1 MTETPSGAERPT
13 AYRDAMCGAVPTDR
27 VGRDIRLAGWSH
39 RRRDLGAVVFIELRD
54 RSGVMQLAFNPDW
67 TPDEVLQAAS
77 GLKAE
82 DVIEVEGA
90 LAERPGDAINPD
102 MPTGRLELRV
112 TAMRRLSAADSLPI
126 LVAIPPE
133 DELPEEELRLRYRY
147 LDLRRPEFMRNFE
160 VRHRAVAAARSS
172 LSGDGFLEVETPL
185 LTRPTPEGA
194 RDYVVPSRVHEGEF
208 YALPQSPQLYK
219 QILMVS
225 GFDRYF
231 QIARCL
237 RDEDLRADRQPEFT
251 QVDAEMSF
259 VDENDVFGVCERMLA
274 AMWREGIGADV
285 AVPFPRL
292 PYADAMERYGTDKP
306 DLRIPWQFVD
316 LTEPLRSIGFSI
328 FEKVA
333 DAGGRVRGFVVPGGT
348 TLSRSR
354 LEALNELARKQG
366 AAGML
371 WVKRRADD
379 WSGGPAKFLQGE
391 VGDRLA
397 SEQGIGEGDLLVL
410 VAGPDTETAPA
421 LDVLR
426 RTIAAELG
434 AVDED
439 ANGWLWVTEFPLFEK
454 DLATGEATASHHPF
468 TMPMAASA
476 EELLADPFS
485 VGARAYDVVY
495 NGWEICSGSIRC
507 HDPALQEAILQVLGF
522 SQEETRARFGFL
534 LEAFRYGVP
543 PHGGFA
549 VGVDRVVALMVGASS
564 LREVIAF
571 PKTTAA
577 RGLMEDAPTP
587 LGETELDAFGLRRR
601 SSS

>member
-1 MTETPSGAERPT
+1 MNEASSGAPRPT
-13 AYRDAMCGAVPTDR
+13 AYRDAMCGAVPEEW
-27 VGRDIRLAGWSH
+27 VGREIRLSGWAH

-54 RSGVMQLAFNPDW
+54 RSGIMQLAFNPDW
-67 TPDEVLQAAS
+67 TPADVLDAAA

-82 DVIEVEGA
+82 DVITVEGT
-90 LAERPGDAINPD
+90 LAERPADAVNPD
-102 MPTGRLELRV
+102 VPTGRLELRV
-112 TAMRRLSAADSLPI
+112 TAMRRLSESDTLPI
-126 LVAIPPE
+126 LVAAPPD
-133 DELPEEELRLRYRY
+133 DELPDEELRLRYRY

-160 VRHRAVAAARSS
+160 VRHRAIAAARSS
-172 LSGDGFLEVETPL
+172 LSADGFLEIETPL

-259 VDENDVFGVCERMLA
+259 VDENDVFDVCERMLA
-274 AMWREGIGADV
+274 AMWWEGIGADV
-285 AVPFPRL
+285 SVPFPRL
-292 PYADAMERYGTDKP
+292 THSEAMERFGTDKP
-306 DLRIPWQFVD
+306 DLRIAWELVD
-316 LTEPLRSIGFSI
+316 LTDSLRGIGFTI
-328 FEKVA
+328 FEKVTA
-333 DAGGRVRGFVVPGGT
+333 AGGRIRGFVVPGGGT
-348 TLSRSR
+348 ISRSR
-354 LEALNELARKQG
+354 LEALNGLAQKQG

-371 WVKRRADD
+371 WVKRGAEG
-379 WSGGPAKFLQGE
+379 WSGGPARFLKGAA
-391 VGDRLA
+391 GDQLA
-397 SEQGIGEGDLLVL
+397 RERGINEGDLLVL
-410 VAGPDTETAPA
+410 VAGADAETSPA

-426 RTIAAELG
+426 RTIATEVE
-434 AVDED
+434 AVDET
-439 ANGWLWVTEFPLFEK
+439 ANGWLWVTDFPLFEA
-454 DLATGEATASHHPF
+454 DAVTGAATASHHPF
-468 TMPMAASA
+468 TMPSTASA
-476 EELLADPFS
+476 TELLEDPFS
-485 VGARAYDVVY
+485 VRARAYDVVY

-522 SQEETRARFGFL
+522 SREETRDRFGFL

-549 VGVDRVVALMVGASS
+549 VGVDRAVTLMVGAAS

-577 RGLMEDAPTP
+577 RGLMEDAPTQ
-587 LGETELDAFGLRRR
+587 LGESELDAFGLRRR
-601 SSS
+601 SS